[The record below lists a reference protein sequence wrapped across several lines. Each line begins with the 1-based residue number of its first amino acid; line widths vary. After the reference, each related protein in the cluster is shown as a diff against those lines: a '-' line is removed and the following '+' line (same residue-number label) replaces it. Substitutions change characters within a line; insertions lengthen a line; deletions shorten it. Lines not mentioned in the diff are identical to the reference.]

1 MLHTGVCCTVL
12 LISWPNL
19 FISRVRLKFRESESG
34 EPVRWGC
41 ATIHCKKI
49 IQIVVNYLWSREAF
63 SLRHEFQ
70 ILDDY
75 RLDKLSMVI
84 EILA

>member
-12 LISWPNL
+12 LVCWTNL

-49 IQIVVNYLWSREAF
+49 IQILVNYLWSREAF
-63 SLRHEFQ
+63 SEFQ

-75 RLDKLSMVI
+75 RLDKTFMVI
-84 EILA
+84 EILT